1 MYTSTRKKL
10 NYNASNCIIKGISD
24 DGGLFIYD
32 RLNEFTIDESLINL
46 SYQDLSFKIL
56 KFFLNDFDDEE
67 INEVIEKSYN
77 KVNFPVNMLNVHTL
91 NKLSFME
98 LYHGPTLAFK
108 DMALTI
114 LPNLLQVSKR
124 KNNNNKTTLILTATS
139 GDTGGAALSGFG
151 KAKNTKIIG

>member
-114 LPNLLQVSKR
+114 LPNLLQVSK
-124 KNNNNKTTLILTATS
+124 TLPSAEGMPRRRISTFPQS
-139 GDTGGAALSGFG
+139 R
-151 KAKNTKIIG
+151 NTPIPAIRWGCLYPR